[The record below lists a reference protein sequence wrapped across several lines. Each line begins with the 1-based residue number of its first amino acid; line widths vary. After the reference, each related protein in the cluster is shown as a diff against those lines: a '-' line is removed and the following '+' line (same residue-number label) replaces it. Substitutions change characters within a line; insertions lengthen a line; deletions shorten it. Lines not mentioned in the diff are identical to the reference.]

1 MLYLCIEQKSNQM
14 KFISQQELEKMVGK
28 VCTAMGTC
36 GMTKDKKVTGIFMIE
51 CGDGEPI
58 IQEQSGRLCSINK
71 NTLEL
76 IDLYT
81 VWVGG
86 VEVNDFHLPKDKADV
101 LVKKYVD
108 MGYDDVIVDKIT

>member
-1 MLYLCIEQKSNQM
+1 M

-28 VCTAMGTC
+28 VCTAMGTS
-36 GMTKDKKVTGIFMIE
+36 GMTKDVKVIGTLLNRAIA
-51 CGDGEPI
+51 GEPI

-101 LVKKYVD
+101 LGKKYID

>member
-1 MLYLCIEQKSNQM
+1 M

-28 VCTAMGTC
+28 VCTAMGTS
-36 GMTKDKKVTGIFMIE
+36 GITKDVKVIGILLNRSI
-51 CGDGEPI
+51 GGEPI
-58 IQEQSGRLCSINK
+58 LQDQSGRLYSINR

-86 VEVNDFHLPKDKADV
+86 VEVNNFHLPKDKADV
-101 LVKKYVD
+101 LAKKYVD